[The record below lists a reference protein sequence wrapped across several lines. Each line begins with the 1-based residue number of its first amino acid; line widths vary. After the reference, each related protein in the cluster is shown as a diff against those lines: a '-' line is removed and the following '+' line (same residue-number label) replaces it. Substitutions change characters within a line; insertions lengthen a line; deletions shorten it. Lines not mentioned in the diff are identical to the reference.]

1 MKENLIKEINIRSFK
16 SVLLL
21 ISFLFSFKII
31 DFFGYMSDYE
41 VKLVDSSRALI
52 DILAAE
58 IGCNSEKYSEM
69 FTIAIRDKYPLS
81 MRAARVLQFC
91 TEKYPSLVL
100 PYLKN
105 IISLLD
111 KLKVDGGKRSF
122 LKMIMASPTL
132 PDEDSLGLL
141 IEFCFTA
148 LQDNK
153 QAIAIRA
160 YSIDLLLK
168 IILFYPDLAHELI
181 LILESREME
190 ESAGMKRK
198 HKHILNL
205 LRKMQNQR

>member
-1 MKENLIKEINIRSFK
+1 
-16 SVLLL
+16 
-21 ISFLFSFKII
+21 
-31 DFFGYMSDYE
+31 MSDYE
-41 VKLVDSSRALI
+41 LKLVDSSRAFI

-58 IGCNSEKYSEM
+58 IGCNSKKYGEM
-69 FTIAIRDKYPLS
+69 FTIAIMDKYPLS

-91 TEKYPSLVL
+91 TEKYPPLVL

-105 IISLLD
+105 IINLLD
-111 KLKVDGGKRSF
+111 KLKVDGVKRSF
-122 LKMIMASPTL
+122 LKMIIASPRL

-141 IEFCFTA
+141 IDFCFSA

-168 IILFYPDLAHELI
+168 IIPVYPDLIHELI
-181 LILESREME
+181 PILESREME

-198 HKHILNL
+198 HRYILKV
-205 LRKMQNQR
+205 LRKKQDLRES